1 MDAPILAPLPE
12 GMDSHFGPELRR
24 FVLMQY
30 HQGQSTLPR
39 LVALLQSVGVS
50 ISKRQ
55 VQRLLTDK
63 QDGFRQRSPCGFT
76 RRTGD
81 VALCVGGRY
90 RCAACRQ
97 ERVLHADRQ

>member
-1 MDAPILAPLPE
+1 M
-12 GMDSHFGPELRR
+12 H
-24 FVLMQY
+24 Y

-63 QDGFRQRSPCGFT
+63 QQDFVSEAQALRVPTKPATDSEASQPPVPIEASHAFRRKPAGVVVSSEGDTISFS
-76 RRTGD
+76 RRQS
-81 VALCVGGRY
+81 
-90 RCAACRQ
+90 RQ
-97 ERVLHADRQ
+97 A

>member
-1 MDAPILAPLPE
+1 M
-12 GMDSHFGPELRR
+12 H
-24 FVLMQY
+24 Y

-63 QDGFRQRSPCGFT
+63 QQDFVSEAQAVLRAGLQTSRYVSADRFAKRA
-76 RRTGD
+76 D
-81 VALCVGGRY
+81 VPEGVR
-90 RCAACRQ
+90 RQ